1 MSNDIYKHWKRNLLC
16 IWLGQL
22 LAMAGSSF
30 VLPFIPIFVREK
42 MGIEEESQRAMVVS
56 MFFSVGLLSF
66 CISNPIWGVIG
77 DRFGRKTML
86 LRAYFGNALTF
97 PALYFMPT
105 VGLLLV
111 MRFIS
116 SMFSG
121 TVAASQALVA
131 VTTPDKHQGFALG
144 ALSSAFWSGNM
155 LGMVMGGVVVHY
167 FGYMTS
173 FMICGGM
180 FMVGGLLTLFFVDEH
195 FVPPVKAEVAEK
207 KKIHLALPDFSYAV
221 WLVLGL
227 SFLVPMA
234 RRCDEP
240 FLALLVELISGKDN
254 AALYTGW
261 VMASA
266 SVGGI
271 LSGMFFGALAD
282 RCKPLTLLLPALI
295 CAGAFTMLQATA
307 ESLVVLGI
315 ARFFIFFAVGGLEP
329 ILLSMLSQAVRP
341 ERRGA
346 AFGWNASLRVFGG
359 MFGAL
364 MGGGVIALAGTRGV
378 FVFAGMLLLIMIVP
392 IVIFVP
398 KISRF
403 IKEKRSNLP

>member
-16 IWLGQL
+16 IWLGQI

-66 CISNPIWGVIG
+66 CISNPIWGMIG

-97 PALYFMPT
+97 PLLYFMPG
-105 VGLLLV
+105 VGWLLV
-111 MRFIS
+111 MRFVS

-121 TVAASQALVA
+121 TVAAAQALVA

-173 FMICGGM
+173 FLLCGGM
-180 FMVGGLLTLFFVDEH
+180 FLIGGLLTLFFVDEH
-195 FVPPVKAEVAEK
+195 FVPPVKSVKAEK
-207 KKIHLALPDFSYAV
+207 KKFNWALPDFSYAV
-221 WLVLGL
+221 WLVLFL

-240 FLALLVELISGKDN
+240 FLALLVELISGKEN

-261 VMASA
+261 VMAAA

-271 LSGMFFGALAD
+271 FSGMFFGALAD
-282 RCKPLTLLLPALI
+282 RCKPLMLLLPALI
-295 CAGAFTMLQATA
+295 IAGTSTVLQAA
-307 ESLVVLGI
+307 ADSLVVLGI
-315 ARFFIFFAVGGLEP
+315 ARFFIFFSAGGLEP

-341 ERRGA
+341 ERRGS

-378 FVFAGMLLLIMIVP
+378 FVFAGLLLFIMILPV
-392 IVIFVP
+392 VIFVP
-398 KISRF
+398 KVSRF
-403 IKEKRSNLP
+403 IQEK

>member
-1 MSNDIYKHWKRNLLC
+1 MSTDVYKHWKRNLLC

-42 MGIEEESQRAMVVS
+42 MGIEEETQRAMVVS

-86 LRAYFGNALTF
+86 LRAYFGNAITF

-105 VGLLLV
+105 VGLLLL

-121 TVAASQALVA
+121 TVAAAQALVA

-173 FMICGGM
+173 FLLCGGM
-180 FMVGGLLTLFFVDEH
+180 FLVGGLLTLFFVDEH
-195 FVPPVKAEVAEK
+195 FVPPVKVEVPEK
-207 KKIHLALPDFSYAV
+207 KKFHVALPDFRYAV

-282 RCKPLTLLLPALI
+282 RCKPMTLMLPALI
-295 CAGAFTMLQATA
+295 VSGAFTISQAMA
-307 ESLVVLGI
+307 DSLIMLGI

-329 ILLSMLSQAVRP
+329 ILLSMLSQTVRP

-364 MGGGVIALAGTRGV
+364 MGGGVIALTGTRGV
-378 FVFAGMLLLIMIVP
+378 FVFAGALLLVMILPV
-392 IVIFVP
+392 VSVVP
-398 KISRF
+398 KVTRF
-403 IKEKRSNLP
+403 IREK